1 MELRDIRYFAVVAEN
16 QNIGRAAEALG
27 LSATAL
33 SKSLRR
39 LEKSV
44 GAKLVKRASNG
55 IALTTVGAALLAR
68 IAPLQGMLN
77 DVRHEALDLAE
88 GRAGRVHVGAGS
100 GGPEGFLMEACI
112 ALSRETSRITFKVS
126 ILHGDVLMEALLKGE
141 IDFFVAGTRATSAT
155 DIVQEHLYDD
165 QYVIFASAN
174 HALAGR
180 KRITL
185 ADLAGKRWASANTA
199 LRPHWQ
205 QLSRA
210 LTNKSLPAP
219 FIALETNSQAL
230 RIRAIASSDYLGI
243 GSRQFLRQ
251 EARKFPLVELPMK
264 EITHVRRMSIIYRK
278 DGYLSPA
285 ARRLIE
291 ILKAQAQE
299 VTAGKLP
306 PDRKQRAVNAG
317 SGRRSR

>member
-16 QNIGRAAEALG
+16 QNVAHAAEKLG

-68 IAPLQGMLN
+68 IGPLQGMLN
-77 DVRHEALDLAE
+77 DVRHEAADLAE
-88 GRAGRVHVGAGS
+88 GRAGLVHVGAGT

-112 ALSRETSRITFKVS
+112 ALSREASRITLKVS
-126 ILHGDVLMEALLKGE
+126 ILHGDVLMDALRKGE

-165 QYVIFASAN
+165 QYVIFASAS
-174 HALAGR
+174 HRLAGR

-185 ADLAGKRWASANTA
+185 ADLAGERWASTTTT

-205 QLSRA
+205 QLLRA
-210 LTNKSLPAP
+210 LTNKGLPAP
-219 FIALETNSQAL
+219 VIALETNSQAL
-230 RIRAIASSDYLGI
+230 RIRAIAFSDYLGI
-243 GSRQFLRQ
+243 SSGQFVRQ

-291 ILKAQAQE
+291 MLKAQAQE
-299 VTAGKLP
+299 IAGRKLRP
-306 PDRKQRAVNAG
+306 HRKQEGAAV
-317 SGRRSR
+317 S